1 MTQTFDRPV
10 LHLKTVAQRV
20 MSGQFDFDLFDHH
33 DQVLATIREPKQHL
47 WKTVF
52 RNVVGQEYSAK
63 HFMHADGADGEPLF
77 AIDKHNEIR
86 GASAAILLPNAGVI
100 GGVNKVNWN
109 RAKPHFQVVDE
120 QGALVADVP
129 VVPVRMASFT
139 WNFRVLDPRG
149 VEMAEILQSDPG
161 SLLSAPDLRG
171 DYTLRLK
178 YKFDDPMRILLL
190 ATFVTIAWFR
200 EEAFAD

>member
-1 MTQTFDRPV
+1 MTRTFDRRV
-10 LHLKTVAQRV
+10 LHLKTVGQRV

-33 DQVLATIREPKQHL
+33 DQVLATIREPKQRL

-63 HFMHADGADGEPLF
+63 HFMHADGTDGEPLF
-77 AIDKHNEIR
+77 AIDKHNELR
-86 GASAAILLPNAGVI
+86 GASADILLPNAGTI

-109 RAKPHFQVVDE
+109 PAKPHFQVVDE
-120 QGALVADVP
+120 RGALVADIP
-129 VVPVRMASFT
+129 VIPVGRASFT

-149 VEMAEILQSDPG
+149 AEVAEILQSDRG
-161 SLLSAPDLRG
+161 SLLTAPGLRG
-171 DYTLRLK
+171 DYTLRFK
-178 YKFDDPMRILLL
+178 YKFDDPMRILLV

-200 EEAFAD
+200 EEAFAN